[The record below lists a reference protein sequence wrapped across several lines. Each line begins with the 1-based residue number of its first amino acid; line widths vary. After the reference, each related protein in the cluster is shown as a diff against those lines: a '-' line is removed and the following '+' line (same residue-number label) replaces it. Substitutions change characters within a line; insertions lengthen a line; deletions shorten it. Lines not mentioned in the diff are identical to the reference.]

1 MTPRLSGHF
10 SILDLVFFPLKS
22 PLGSL
27 EKIAIL
33 TLKPRSHDR
42 ILICWTWSILL

>member
-10 SILDLVFFPLKS
+10 SILDLVFLQF
-22 PLGSL
+22 LGSL